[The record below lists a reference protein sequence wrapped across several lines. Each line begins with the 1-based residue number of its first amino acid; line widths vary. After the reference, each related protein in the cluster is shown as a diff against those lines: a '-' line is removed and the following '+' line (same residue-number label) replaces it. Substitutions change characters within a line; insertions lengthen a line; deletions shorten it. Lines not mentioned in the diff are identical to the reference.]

1 MARPHPLQFLSGQS
15 LCRRASLQRPS
26 EAKPSAVLCQ
36 GRYCAKGEEA
46 YGKNSFQPG
55 ASKAIF
61 AEEMQRLGNAWSCLS
76 PTKKKDYVDRSK
88 AEFDAQRL
96 SLVQQGLS
104 KRSCA
109 GTAKLAAVVA
119 SEQETAKQDAP
130 QENPAPSQS
139 LQIGHYRLGGVSRVG
154 KGAYGNVFL
163 AMGQSGQQ
171 HAVKVFTRNNAKED
185 AQHEAEHY
193 KILDACLEPTMRKF
207 FPGLLGASP
216 ASVPFPWL
224 SLS

>member
-1 MARPHPLQFLSGQS
+1 M
-15 LCRRASLQRPS
+15 
-26 EAKPSAVLCQ
+26 
-36 GRYCAKGEEA
+36 
-46 YGKNSFQPG
+46 
-55 ASKAIF
+55 
-61 AEEMQRLGNAWSCLS
+61 
-76 PTKKKDYVDRSK
+76 
-88 AEFDAQRL
+88 
-96 SLVQQGLS
+96 QQGLS

-139 LQIGHYRLGGVSRVG
+139 LQIGRYRLGGVSRVG

-193 KILDACLEPTMRKF
+193 KILML
-207 FPGLLGASP
+207 
-216 ASVPFPWL
+216 V
-224 SLS
+224 